1 MSAKQIIQEIDN
13 LTLAEQT
20 EVYTHILERLRRK
33 EYIVKVLERI
43 KGVGKG
49 VWGMDA
55 QEYVTE
61 MRSNDRC

>member
-20 EVYTHILERLRRK
+20 EVYNHILERLRRK
-33 EYIVKVLERI
+33 EHILKVLERI